1 MNTGSSSLEPGVR
14 GRSPCV
20 VRRTAVRRAMRRAAV
35 RGLTLVEL
43 VIVITII
50 GVVTAAIAV
59 GVIQQQK
66 KANIKAAGLA
76 CNTLRESTTLYM
88 ANVAGA
94 ECPTVDDLKSG
105 KYVDTT
111 FNTKDPWGQT
121 FKISCDADDIT
132 VSSAGPDKK
141 FGTEDDISVPAPQ
154 GK

>member
-1 MNTGSSSLEPGVR
+1 MIVEKEKV
-14 GRSPCV
+14 SPMIPESD
-20 VRRTAVRRAMRRAAV
+20 RRRAAVRRAARRAAA

-66 KANIKAAGLA
+66 RANIKAAGLA
-76 CNTLRESTTLYM
+76 CNTIRESTTLYM

-94 ECPTVDDLKSG
+94 ECPTVDDLKGG
-105 KYVDTT
+105 KYLDTT
-111 FNTKDPWGQT
+111 FNTKDPWGGPY
-121 FKISCDADDIT
+121 KISCDADDIT

-141 FGTEDDISVPAPQ
+141 VGTEDDIQVPAAQ
-154 GK
+154 AK